1 MYGLML
7 KRLKSRPP
15 SSNQLENKR
24 RHRVHRALV
33 AMALMYCTTWLPF
46 FIFTIYVEVEPNG
59 HNHLTYGI
67 LHLIG
72 AINAIVNPVL
82 YGYLNSS
89 FRKYY
94 KRVYRKL
101 PWYTTSVPPDMPLKV
116 MFNKGSINVEVKS
129 DFANAVPNFNPTFN
143 LHHVH
148 MQRTKSL
155 NCCPKKQ
162 ISIPHSHTKSNSL
175 GSLKIH

>member
-129 DFANAVPNFNPTFN
+129 DFAIAVPNFNPTFN

-155 NCCPKKQ
+155 NCCP
-162 ISIPHSHTKSNSL
+162 SY
-175 GSLKIH
+175 